1 MVKTYDTGDM
11 GSISGWG
18 DKNLTC
24 LGVKKKKNPKNKKQ
38 KQYLTNSIDLKTKF
52 KNKC

>member
-24 LGVKKKKNPKNKKQ
+24 LGVKKKKKPKKHKTEAIFNKF
-38 KQYLTNSIDLKTKF
+38 NRLKDKI
-52 KNKC
+52 